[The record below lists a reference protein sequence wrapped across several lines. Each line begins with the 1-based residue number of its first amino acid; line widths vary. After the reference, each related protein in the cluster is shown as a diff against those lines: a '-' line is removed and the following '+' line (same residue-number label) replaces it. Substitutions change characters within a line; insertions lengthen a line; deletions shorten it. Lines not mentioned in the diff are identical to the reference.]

1 VVVPIIARLWDEPHR
16 KAKVGMKSLSSFI
29 AAAGLLL
36 PGTLVLAADAAKA
49 PASKAA
55 PAPAEKKAAGQG
67 SAKATAPAAPS
78 VVIEPDGLA
87 FGMSAE
93 DVAKVYD
100 RWWDKQFIPRYQKA
114 NPGPKTRELD
124 FELSERKKVLRR
136 VAIFDGRSTSFDN
149 SDFREEFAHG
159 SDETMISSKL
169 VRHQPGEPKDA
180 KGTSYTRRCFF
191 FQDKLW
197 KTYDE
202 YRLEAG
208 GPFGADFKEATARV
222 EATLKGAKRTRGPQ
236 SQFDNVVFDAG
247 DTRVRLVKLPADKVA
262 VVRSDSVLTKA
273 VLDRRAQQ
281 AKAAGASD
289 LDDDIQAVIR

>member
-1 VVVPIIARLWDEPHR
+1 
-16 KAKVGMKSLSSFI
+16 
-29 AAAGLLL
+29 
-36 PGTLVLAADAAKA
+36 
-49 PASKAA
+49 
-55 PAPAEKKAAGQG
+55 
-67 SAKATAPAAPS
+67 
-78 VVIEPDGLA
+78 
-87 FGMSAE
+87 
-93 DVAKVYD
+93 
-100 RWWDKQFIPRYQKA
+100 
-114 NPGPKTRELD
+114 
-124 FELSERKKVLRR
+124 
-136 VAIFDGRSTSFDN
+136 
-149 SDFREEFAHG
+149 
-159 SDETMISSKL
+159 MISSKL